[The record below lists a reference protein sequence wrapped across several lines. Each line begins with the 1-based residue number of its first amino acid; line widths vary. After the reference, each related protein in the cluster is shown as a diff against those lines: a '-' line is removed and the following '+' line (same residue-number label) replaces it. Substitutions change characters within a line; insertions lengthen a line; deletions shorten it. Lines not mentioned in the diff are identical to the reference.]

1 VSLDNYFRVLGAA
14 LAVVFNLSIHNG
26 STQVWL
32 SSSLG
37 TCGVRVETLS
47 LGLHS
52 RPTESNSASLTGS
65 MGAAG
70 ILIASEELSYKASM

>member
-1 VSLDNYFRVLGAA
+1 MSLDNYFRVLGAA

-32 SSSLG
+32 SSLG

-52 RPTESNSASLTGS
+52 RPTESNSASLTRS

-70 ILIASEELSYKASM
+70 ILRASEELSYKANM